1 MQETKKE
8 LETMVDLNQ
17 KINKEFINMINSK
30 IKIDEINYDFSS
42 LNNFKLE
49 KMSKDSV
56 NYINKSKLNNY

>member
-1 MQETKKE
+1 
-8 LETMVDLNQ
+8 MVDLNQ